1 MSETPQRSVLKEMLM
16 KLKAKVID
24 SQKMFF
30 GLSITMS
37 ATQTQTLRETLENV
51 LKMPEGETKTSALLT
66 LSLFNGWNQ
75 NLNLLST
82 VIVALIND
90 MNLYIETL
98 ERYST
103 ELDNTLT
110 EIFTQAK
117 QYAEQ
122 QQKQQEELKK
132 KEPTYRT

>member
-1 MSETPQRSVLKEMLM
+1 MSETPQRKVLKEMLM

-30 GLSITMS
+30 GLSITMT
-37 ATQTQTLRETLENV
+37 ATQTQTLKESLESV
-51 LKMPEGETKTSALLT
+51 LKMPEGEAKTTALLT
-66 LSLFNGWNQ
+66 LSLFNSWNQ
-75 NLNLLST
+75 NLNLLNT
-82 VIVALIND
+82 NIVALIND

-110 EIFTQAK
+110 NIFEEAK
-117 QYAEQ
+117 RMAEEQ
-122 QQKQQEELKK
+122 LKQQEELKK
-132 KEPTYRT
+132 REPSYRT

>member
-1 MSETPQRSVLKEMLM
+1 M

-37 ATQTQTLRETLENV
+37 ATQTQTLKESLDSV
-51 LKMPEGETKTSALLT
+51 LKMPEGEAKTTALLT
-66 LSLFNGWNQ
+66 LSLFNSWNQ
-75 NLNLLST
+75 NLNLLNT
-82 VIVALIND
+82 NIVALIND

-98 ERYST
+98 ERYSA

-110 EIFTQAK
+110 KIFEEAK
-117 QYAEQ
+117 RMAEEQ
-122 QQKQQEELKK
+122 LKQQEELKK
-132 KEPTYRT
+132 KEPSYRT

>member
-1 MSETPQRSVLKEMLM
+1 MSETPQRNVLKEMLM

-37 ATQTQTLRETLENV
+37 ATQTQTLKESLDSV
-51 LKMPEGETKTSALLT
+51 LKMPEGEAKTTALLT
-66 LSLFNGWNQ
+66 LSLFNSWNQ
-75 NLNLLST
+75 NLNLLNT
-82 VIVALIND
+82 NIVALIND

-98 ERYST
+98 ERYSA

-110 EIFTQAK
+110 KIFEEAK
-117 QYAEQ
+117 RMAEEQ
-122 QQKQQEELKK
+122 LKQQEELKK
-132 KEPTYRT
+132 KEPSYRT